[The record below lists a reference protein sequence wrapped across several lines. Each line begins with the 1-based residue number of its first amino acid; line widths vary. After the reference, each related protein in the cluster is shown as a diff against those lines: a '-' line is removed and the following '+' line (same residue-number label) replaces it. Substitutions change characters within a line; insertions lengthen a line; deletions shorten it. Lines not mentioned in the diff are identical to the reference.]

1 MQGSVTKF
9 NAMKEELQILEL
21 LSLLKDNLESGSVL
35 HTTYFLKLYGENIEV
50 EIRIAPTNFPSIPIH
65 AN

>member
-1 MQGSVTKF
+1 
-9 NAMKEELQILEL
+9 MKEELQILEL